1 LSNALRTINRMK
13 NFWLVKREPIDA
25 RTDSSARNRLPLWLA
40 LQYSPSCCSKERLK
54 PTSKTM
60 KAATA
65 VQIHHLMNLSHFE
78 RSVIFNSPHVAR
90 PAKMNF

>member
-1 LSNALRTINRMK
+1 
-13 NFWLVKREPIDA
+13 
-25 RTDSSARNRLPLWLA
+25 
-40 LQYSPSCCSKERLK
+40 
-54 PTSKTM
+54 M